1 MSSFKRTKFILLA
14 GLILSGC
21 GFRPLYA
28 PPQEDHSGKSVYAFD
43 LLKQVAI
50 DNIPDR
56 EGQYLRNQLIQLMHP
71 AGRGTETKFLLKVVI
86 HESKQDLAVKRSA
99 IATRAN
105 LQISGTFALYP
116 VSSEGPTETGIVYTS
131 SGYNI
136 FQSEFQTLM
145 AEKGARERALDDLA
159 QQLRIR
165 LAAVLT
171 SSEANPA
178 KP

>member
-1 MSSFKRTKFILLA
+1 MSSFKRTKLILLA

-28 PPQEDHSGKSVYAFD
+28 PPQEDQSGKSVYAFD
-43 LLKQVAI
+43 LLKQIAI

-56 EGQYLRNQLIQLMHP
+56 EGQYLRNQLIQLMQP
-71 AGRGTETKFLLKVVI
+71 SGRGAETKYVLKVI
-86 HESKQDLAVKRSA
+86 LRETKRDLAVKRSA

-105 LQISGTFALYP
+105 LQIAGEFLLSPVDSAGTIESGTVF
-116 VSSEGPTETGIVYTS
+116 TS

-136 FQSEFQTLM
+136 NQSEFQTLM

-159 QQLRIR
+159 QQMRIR

-171 SSEANPA
+171 SSEAKTA